1 MKKNMA
7 RYVLYIACVVLAA
20 FYVLVLWW
28 GKNPQVGREYRM
40 YYITH
45 ELTDWPGYGNL
56 EYSFGTKEYCL
67 EYKDR
72 AGREINKTVC
82 SRKGQGW
89 QKEKRYEGTRNTAG
103 QSYVYYV
110 PKTSADNA
118 VLVCDITDYE
128 VNNASDYGVLVYVND
143 TLAGSIDKKGVTQI
157 DIGHVN
163 ADELLTVKFVSDNVA
178 FTLYSISLDDKAYNN

>member
-1 MKKNMA
+1 M
-7 RYVLYIACVVLAA
+7 
-20 FYVLVLWW
+20 
-28 GKNPQVGREYRM
+28 
-40 YYITH
+40 
-45 ELTDWPGYGNL
+45 
-56 EYSFGTKEYCL
+56 
-67 EYKDR
+67 
-72 AGREINKTVC
+72 C

-103 QSYVYYV
+103 ESYIYYV
-110 PKTSADNA
+110 PQTSADNA

-157 DIGHVN
+157 DIGQVN
-163 ADELLTVKFVSDNVA
+163 ADELLTVKFVSDNVT